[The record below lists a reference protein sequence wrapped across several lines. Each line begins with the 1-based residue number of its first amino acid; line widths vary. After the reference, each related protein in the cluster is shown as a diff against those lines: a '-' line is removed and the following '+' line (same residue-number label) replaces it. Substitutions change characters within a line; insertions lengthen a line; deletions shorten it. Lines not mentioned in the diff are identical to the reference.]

1 MPHRPRAFTRHQ
13 VSAGTSRTPATASSI
28 SPTHEVSLGGHMSR
42 RQRYRFGSIVFG
54 SPVFGSAV
62 AVAAAVLAAAACSAP
77 GASSSSPPAASG
89 TAATAAGS
97 TAGGPIKIAVVDA
110 QSGADSDLGQFE
122 WRGVSLAVNQVNAA
136 GGVDGRKIALTLY
149 DDQGD
154 PTVGTELAR
163 KIASDGDIAMF
174 GTAESAVTV
183 AMAPILKSE
192 KIPNITSGQS
202 TALIALKSPY
212 LFLNGP
218 TGLTYDSTL
227 AKYVVTTKG
236 YKKIAMLT
244 NNDSY
249 GAGEES
255 AFTTAL
261 KSLGVTPVAAEVV
274 PSDQTN
280 MTPALTSIRGSVP
293 QVLFI
298 GAEEAQSGLIVKQ
311 ARALGMTAVIAEGA
325 PAGTPLYLSTAG
337 TANANGTIVSSP
349 YLGNDASAA
358 AQTFAA
364 AYTAAYGSAPA
375 LHGANAYDGDQIM
388 TSALKAC
395 NDCPGLA
402 LANAIHAVHYS
413 GLLGNFAYDST
424 GVGVFATA
432 IGIITDGKITPV
444 N

>member
-1 MPHRPRAFTRHQ
+1 MT
-13 VSAGTSRTPATASSI
+13 
-28 SPTHEVSLGGHMSR
+28 
-42 RQRYRFGSIVFG
+42 
-54 SPVFGSAV
+54 
-62 AVAAAVLAAAACSAP
+62 
-77 GASSSSPPAASG
+77 
-89 TAATAAGS
+89 
-97 TAGGPIKIAVVDA
+97 
-110 QSGADSDLGQFE
+110 
-122 WRGVSLAVNQVNAA
+122 
-136 GGVDGRKIALTLY
+136 DGRSQLTLY

-227 AKYVVTTKG
+227 AKYLVTTKG

-249 GAGEES
+249 GAGEENAMTS
-255 AFTTAL
+255 AL
-261 KSLGVTPVAAEVV
+261 KTLGVTPVAAKVV
-274 PSDQTN
+274 PADQTN
-280 MTPALTSIRGSVP
+280 MTPALNAIRGSNP

-325 PAGTPLYLSTAG
+325 PRARRFTCPRPGPPTPTGRSSAPPTSA
-337 TANANGTIVSSP
+337 TTRARPRRSSP
-349 YLGNDASAA
+349 PP
-358 AQTFAA
+358 TPPP
-364 AYTAAYGSAPA
+364 TAARRNCTAPRP
-375 LHGANAYDGDQIM
+375 
-388 TSALKAC
+388 T
-395 NDCPGLA
+395 
-402 LANAIHAVHYS
+402 
-413 GLLGNFAYDST
+413 
-424 GVGVFATA
+424 TA
-432 IGIITDGKITPV
+432 PRS
-444 N
+444 

>member
-1 MPHRPRAFTRHQ
+1 
-13 VSAGTSRTPATASSI
+13 
-28 SPTHEVSLGGHMSR
+28 MSR
-42 RQRYRFGSIVFG
+42 SHRYSIG
-54 SPVFGSAV
+54 G
-62 AVAAAVLAAAACSAP
+62 AVAAAAVILTAAACSAP
-77 GASSSSPPAASG
+77 GASSSPSSSGASG
-89 TAATAAGS
+89 AAA
-97 TAGGPIKIAVVDA
+97 GPIKIAVVDA
-110 QSGADSDLGQFE
+110 QSGSNSDLGQFE
-122 WRGVSLAVNQVNAA
+122 WRGVSLAVKQANAA
-136 GGVDGRKIALTLY
+136 GGVDGRQIQLTLY

-163 KIASDGDIAMF
+163 KISSDGDIAMF

-255 AFTTAL
+255 AFTASL
-261 KSLGVTPVAAEVV
+261 KSLGVTPVASKVV
-274 PSDQTN
+274 PADQTN
-280 MTPALTSIRGSVP
+280 MTPALNAIRASNP

-337 TANANGTIVSSP
+337 AADANGTIVSSP

-358 AQTFAA
+358 AQKFAA
-364 AYTAAYGSAPA
+364 AYTAAYGSAPE
-375 LHGANAYDGDQIM
+375 LHGAKAYDGAEIM
-388 TSALKAC
+388 ISALKAC
-395 NDCPGLA
+395 NACTGLD
-402 LANAIHAVHYS
+402 LANAVRAVHYS
-413 GLLGNFAYDST
+413 GLLGNFAYDSS
-424 GVGVFATA
+424 GVGIFATA
-432 IGIITDGKITPV
+432 IGLITDGKITPV
-444 N
+444 S

>member
-1 MPHRPRAFTRHQ
+1 
-13 VSAGTSRTPATASSI
+13 
-28 SPTHEVSLGGHMSR
+28 MSGN
-42 RQRYRFGSIVFG
+42 QRYIIGG
-54 SPVFGSAV
+54 AV
-62 AVAAAVLAAAACSAP
+62 AVAALVLTAAACSAP
-77 GASSSSPPAASG
+77 GASSSPSSGGGASSGAA
-89 TAATAAGS
+89 A
-97 TAGGPIKIAVVDA
+97 GPIKIAVVDA
-110 QSGADSDLGQFE
+110 QSGSNSDLGQFE
-122 WRGVSLAVNQVNAA
+122 WRGVSLAVKQANTA
-136 GGVDGRKIALTLY
+136 GGVDGRKIQLTLY

-163 KIASDGDIAMF
+163 KIASDGDVAMF

-255 AFTTAL
+255 AFTASL
-261 KSLGVTPVAAEVV
+261 KSLGVTPVASKVV
-274 PSDQTN
+274 PADQTN
-280 MTPALTSIRGSVP
+280 MTPALNSIRGSNP

-337 TANANGTIVSSP
+337 AANANGTIVSSP
-349 YLGNDASAA
+349 YLGNEADAA
-358 AQTFAA
+358 AQKFAA
-364 AYTAAYGSAPA
+364 AYTAAYGSPPE
-375 LHGANAYDGDQIM
+375 LHGAKAYDGAEIM
-388 TSALKAC
+388 ISALKAC
-395 NDCPGLA
+395 GACTGLA
-402 LANAIHAVHYS
+402 LANAIRAVHYS
-413 GLLGNFAYDST
+413 GLLGNFAYDSS

-432 IGIITDGKITPV
+432 IGIITDGKIKPV
-444 N
+444 G

>member
-1 MPHRPRAFTRHQ
+1 
-13 VSAGTSRTPATASSI
+13 
-28 SPTHEVSLGGHMSR
+28 MSR
-42 RQRYRFGSIVFG
+42 KQRYGLG
-54 SPVFGSAV
+54 A
-62 AVAAAVLAAAACSAP
+62 AVAAAAAALTAAACSAP
-77 GASSSSPPAASG
+77 GASGGSPSTGGGASSGAA
-89 TAATAAGS
+89 AA
-97 TAGGPIKIAVVDA
+97 PIKIAVVDA
-110 QSGADSDLGQFE
+110 QSGSSSDLGQFE
-122 WRGVSLAVNQVNAA
+122 WRGVSLAVKQANAA
-136 GGVDGRKIALTLY
+136 GGVDGRKIQLTLY

-163 KIASDGDIAMF
+163 KIASDGDTAML

-192 KIPNITSGQS
+192 HIPNITSGQS
-202 TALIALKSPY
+202 TALTDLKSPY

-227 AKYVVTTKG
+227 AKYLVTAKG

-249 GAGEES
+249 GAGEEKAMTS
-255 AFTTAL
+255 AL
-261 KSLGVTPVAAEVV
+261 QSLGVTPVAAKVV

-280 MTPALTSIRGSVP
+280 MTPALNALRGASP

-337 TANANGTIVSSP
+337 AANAEGTIVSSP

-358 AQTFAA
+358 AQKFAA
-364 AYTAAYGSAPA
+364 AYTEAYGSAPE
-375 LHGANAYDGDQIM
+375 LHGAKAYDGAQIM
-388 TSALKAC
+388 ISALRAC
-395 NDCPGLA
+395 GACAGLA
-402 LANAIHAVHYS
+402 LANAIRAVHYA
-413 GLLGNFAYDST
+413 GLLGDFAYNGS
-424 GVGVFATA
+424 GVGIFATA
-432 IGIITDGKITPV
+432 IGIIADGKIKPV
-444 N
+444 G

>member
-1 MPHRPRAFTRHQ
+1 
-13 VSAGTSRTPATASSI
+13 
-28 SPTHEVSLGGHMSR
+28 MSGN
-42 RQRYRFGSIVFG
+42 QRYGIG
-54 SPVFGSAV
+54 GAV
-62 AVAAAVLAAAACSAP
+62 AVAAIVLAAAACSAP
-77 GASSSSPPAASG
+77 GASSSPPSGGGTSSGAA
-89 TAATAAGS
+89 A
-97 TAGGPIKIAVVDA
+97 GPIKIAVVDA
-110 QSGADSDLGQFE
+110 QSGSNSDLGQFE

-136 GGVDGRKIALTLY
+136 GGVGGRKIQLKLY

-163 KIASDGDIAMF
+163 KIASNGDIAMF

-183 AMAPILKSE
+183 AMAPVLKSE

-202 TALIALKSPY
+202 TALIDAKSPY

-227 AKYVVTTKG
+227 AKYLVTTKG

-249 GAGEES
+249 GAGEEKAMTS
-255 AFTTAL
+255 SL
-261 KSLGVTPVAAEVV
+261 QSLGVTPVAAKVV

-280 MTPALTSIRGSVP
+280 MTPALNAIRGSNP

-349 YLGNDASAA
+349 YLGNDSSAA
-358 AQTFAA
+358 AQKFASDYA
-364 AYTAAYGSAPA
+364 EAYGSAPE
-375 LHGANAYDGDQIM
+375 LHGAKAYDGAEIM
-388 TSALKAC
+388 ISALKAC
-395 NDCPGLA
+395 NACTGLD
-402 LANAIHAVHYS
+402 LANAIRAVHYS
-413 GLLGNFAYDST
+413 GLLGDFAYNDT
-424 GVGVFATA
+424 GVGVFATS
-432 IGIITDGKITPV
+432 IGIITDGKIKPV
-444 N
+444 S

>member
-1 MPHRPRAFTRHQ
+1 
-13 VSAGTSRTPATASSI
+13 
-28 SPTHEVSLGGHMSR
+28 MSR
-42 RQRYRFGSIVFG
+42 KQRYSL
-54 SPVFGSAV
+54 SPAV
-62 AVAAAVLAAAACSAP
+62 AVAAAALAAAACSAP
-77 GASSSSPPAASG
+77 GASSSPSSGGSASSGAA
-89 TAATAAGS
+89 A
-97 TAGGPIKIAVVDA
+97 GPIKIAVVDA
-110 QSGADSDLGQFE
+110 QSGSSSDLGQFE
-122 WRGVSLAVNQVNAA
+122 WRGVSLAVKQANAA
-136 GGVDGRKIALTLY
+136 GGVNGRKIQLTLY

-163 KIASDGDIAMF
+163 KIASEGDIAML
-174 GTAESAVTV
+174 GTAESAVTI

-202 TALIALKSPY
+202 TGLIAVKSPY

-227 AKYVVTTKG
+227 AKYLVTTKG

-249 GAGEES
+249 GAGEEKAMAS
-255 AFTTAL
+255 
-261 KSLGVTPVAAEVV
+261 SLQSLDITPVASKVV
-274 PSDQTN
+274 PADQTN
-280 MTPALTSIRGSVP
+280 MTPALDAIRGASP

-349 YLGNDASAA
+349 YLGNAASAA
-358 AQTFAA
+358 AQKFAA
-364 AYTAAYGSAPA
+364 AYTGAYGSAPE
-375 LHGANAYDGDQIM
+375 LHGAKAYDGAEIM
-388 TSALKAC
+388 ISALKSCGAC
-395 NDCPGLA
+395 TGLA
-402 LANAIHAVHYS
+402 LANAIRAVRYS
-413 GLLGNFAYDST
+413 GLLGDFAYNSS

-432 IGIITDGKITPV
+432 IGIITGGKIEPV
-444 N
+444 S